1 MKLIKFKT
9 QSVIKV
15 ITQKLEVMKSN
26 VGNHKQ
32 KIISRQSLT
41 ELSAGSRPQEANML
55 DQN

>member
-26 VGNHKQ
+26 VGNHRQ